1 MSTKEKSS
9 GWILK
14 KKKDREYHKGK
25 GSQVLMAIISY
36 EKASSVFG
44 AVA

>member
-9 GWILK
+9 GWTLK
-14 KKKDREYHKGK
+14 KKREHHKGK
-25 GSQVLMAIISY
+25 GSEVLMAIISY